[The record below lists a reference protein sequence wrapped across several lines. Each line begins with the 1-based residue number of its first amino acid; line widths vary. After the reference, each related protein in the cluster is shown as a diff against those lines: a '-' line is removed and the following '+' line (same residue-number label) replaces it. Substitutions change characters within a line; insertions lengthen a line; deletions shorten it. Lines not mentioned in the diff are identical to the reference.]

1 MNVVDAHESTS
12 LATVVMGAI
21 AAWMLS
27 NPGGVVGAVCAVISC
42 LVLVRKY
49 REESKIRKV
58 EIQLKEMQL
67 EEVKAA
73 KRLRDEQ

>member
-1 MNVVDAHESTS
+1 MNVIDAHESTS